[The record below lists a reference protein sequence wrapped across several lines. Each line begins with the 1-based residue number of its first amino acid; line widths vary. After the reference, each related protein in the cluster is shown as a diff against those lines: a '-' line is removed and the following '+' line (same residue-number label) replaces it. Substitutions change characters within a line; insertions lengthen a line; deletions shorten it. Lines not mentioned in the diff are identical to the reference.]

1 MNEAELASML
11 KVTKEEAAQIE
22 SDFTFQIENITRHV
36 DAELNQDLFDKV
48 YGEGTVAD
56 ETAFRA
62 KVKDEIAAN
71 RKEDSDY
78 KFGLDAKAAILKKM
92 EGLEFPDEFLKNWVV
107 KTNKDM
113 TEQKVE
119 EDYPK
124 MLEDLKWQLAKD
136 QLAEAFEIKVEEK
149 DIADYAKNITR
160 MQFMQYGLTNVA
172 DDMLEEY
179 SKEMLKDEKQIRGIY
194 NRVEEVKIYEA
205 LKDKVKL
212 VHKEIALDEFSKLFE
227 K

>member
-1 MNEAELASML
+1 MDIELTNVR
-11 KVTKEEAAQIE
+11 KTCQ
-22 SDFTFQIENITRHV
+22 SDV
-36 DAELNQDLFDKV
+36 K
-48 YGEGTVAD
+48 AD
-56 ETAFRA
+56 EPRSPSGRDALVW
-62 KVKDEIAAN
+62 KPHLSQPSQAN
-71 RKEDSDY
+71 RRDTRVYSIVAWRH
-78 KFGLDAKAAILKKM
+78 FGKGLS
-92 EGLEFPDEFLKNWVV
+92 EGAGQNLSTRPRA
-107 KTNKDM
+107 
-113 TEQKVE
+113 

-136 QLAEAFEIKVEEK
+136 QLAEAFEVKVEEK